1 MRSLITLLPAILLGV
16 LLTAGCSDPLANY
29 AKANASDAKEV
40 THEKGKEFTFSNE
53 GSTIGFHGAKVTG
66 SHKGGFNKFSG
77 KVILTDTGLTIK
89 QVEVDIEM
97 SSLWTDDPNKPNE
110 KLTNHLKTGD
120 FFLIEEHP
128 KSKFISTEIKE
139 GGEGGTHTVT
149 GNLTMRGTTKSI
161 TFPATIKVSSDKVTT
176 TAEFKINR
184 HDWKVSFKGAED
196 DLIKDDVGLTLEIS
210 AR

>member
-1 MRSLITLLPAILLGV
+1 MRALTTLLPVMLLGILLV
-16 LLTAGCSDPLANY
+16 AGCSDPLANY

-53 GSTIGFHGAKVTG
+53 GSKIGFHGAKVTG
-66 SHKGGFNKFSG
+66 SHKGGFKKFSG
-77 KVILTDTGLTIK
+77 KVILSDTGTTIK
-89 QVEVDIEM
+89 QVEVEIEM
-97 SSLWTDDPNKPNE
+97 SSIWTDDPDKDNE
-110 KLTNHLKTGD
+110 KLTGHLKTGD
-120 FFLIEEHP
+120 FFLVEEHP

-161 TFPATIKVSSDKVTT
+161 SFPATIKVSNDSVTT

-184 HDWKVSFKGAED
+184 HDWKVSFKGRED
-196 DLIKDDVGLTLEIS
+196 DLIKDDVGLTLNIS
-210 AR
+210 AK